1 MDVRK
6 SEDQEMRR
14 RDLGIGLLA
23 LPALA
28 RGASAEASGVRS
40 VKQYGPPYLPLM
52 VMEHERLVE
61 KHAAKR
67 GLPSLEV
74 AWPTLG
80 GPGAMIDG
88 LLSGQVDF
96 GVAGAPAL
104 LTLWDKTVGTPREMR
119 ALSCVQLQPF
129 MLVTNDLAVKTIA
142 DFGDQDRIAVPTA
155 KISAQALCLE
165 MAAAKLWG
173 DASYEKLDP
182 LTVTLPH
189 PEAAAGVMSGKSP
202 VNSHYGVS
210 PFYYY
215 ELATPGV
222 HLVLKS
228 SDTPGGPHVNGILIA
243 SPAFAKNNPAI
254 TAAVLAAQQE
264 ANAFISAHPRDA
276 AAIYIALSGDT
287 HGVAAMEKMI
297 VDPDNV
303 WTTVPQKAMAFAT
316 FMHKV
321 GRLKHLPASWQ
332 DVFLPNVH
340 DGRGS

>member
-1 MDVRK
+1 
-6 SEDQEMRR
+6 MRR

-23 LPALA
+23 LPALV
-28 RGASAEASGVRS
+28 RGARAEASSVRI
-40 VKQYGPPYLPLM
+40 VGQYGLPYLPLM
-52 VMEHERLVE
+52 VMEHEKLVQ
-61 KHAAKR
+61 KHAAKL
-67 GLPSLEV
+67 GLRSLDV
-74 AWPTLG
+74 SWPRLG

-96 GVAGAPAL
+96 GVTGAPGL
-104 LTLWDKTVGTPREMR
+104 LTLWDKTRGTPREMR

-129 MLVTNDLAVKTIA
+129 MLVTNDAAVKTIA
-142 DFGDQDRIAVPTA
+142 DFTGEDRIALPTA

-202 VNSHYGVS
+202 VNSHYAVS

-215 ELATPGV
+215 ELAVPGV

-228 SDTPGGPHVNGILIA
+228 YDTLGGPHVNGILLA
-243 SPAFAKNNPAI
+243 SPAFARDNPGIA
-254 TAAVLAAQQE
+254 AAVLAAQQE
-264 ANAFISAHPRDA
+264 ANEFIAAHPGDA

-287 HGVAAMEKMI
+287 HGAAAMEKMI

-321 GRLKHLPASWQ
+321 GRLKQIPASWQ
-332 DVFLPNVH
+332 DLFLPNVH
-340 DGRGS
+340 GGQGS

>member
-1 MDVRK
+1 MDDPNL
-6 SEDQEMRR
+6 EDLKMRR

-28 RGASAEASGVRS
+28 LGARAEASGVRI
-40 VKQYGPPYLPLM
+40 VKQYGLPYLPLM

-61 KHAAKR
+61 KHAAKL

-74 AWPTLG
+74 TWPTLG

-104 LTLWDKTVGTPREMR
+104 LTLWDKTTGTPREVR

-129 MLVTNDLAVKTIA
+129 LLVTNDAAVKTIA
-142 DFGDQDRIAVPTA
+142 DFSDQDRIAVPTA

-173 DASYEKLDP
+173 DAAYEKLDS

-202 VNSHYGVS
+202 VNSHYAVS

-228 SDTPGGPHVNGILIA
+228 YDTLGGPHVNGILIA
-243 SPAFAKNNPAI
+243 SPPFARDNPAI

-264 ANAFISAHPRDA
+264 ANEFIAAHPGDA

-287 HGVAAMEKMI
+287 HGADAMTRMI

-303 WTTVPQKAMAFAT
+303 WTTVPQKAMAFAA

-321 GRLKHLPASWQ
+321 GRLKHLPVSWK
-332 DVFLPNVH
+332 DLFLPNVQ
-340 DGRGS
+340 DGDGS

>member
-1 MDVRK
+1 
-6 SEDQEMRR
+6 MRR
-14 RDLGIGLLA
+14 RDLAVGLLT

-28 RGASAEASGVRS
+28 RGARAEATGVRI
-40 VKQYGPPYLPLM
+40 VRQYGLPYLPLM
-52 VMEHERLVE
+52 VMEHEKLVE
-61 KHAAKR
+61 KHAAKQ
-67 GLPSLEV
+67 GLGALTAS
-74 AWPTLG
+74 WPTLG

-96 GVAGAPAL
+96 GVTGAPGL
-104 LTLWDKTVGTPREMR
+104 LTLWDKTVGTPREVR

-129 MLVTNDLAVKTIA
+129 MLVTNNTAVKTIA
-142 DFGDQDRIAVPTA
+142 DFGGKDRIAVPTA

-173 DASYEKLDP
+173 DAHYEKLDP

-202 VNSHYGVS
+202 VNSHYAVS

-228 SDTPGGPHVNGILIA
+228 YETLGGPHVNGVLVA
-243 SPAFAKNNPAI
+243 SPSFVKDNPKI
-254 TAAVLAAQQE
+254 TTAVLAAQQE
-264 ANAFISAHPRDA
+264 ANAFIAAHPDDA
-276 AAIYIALSGDT
+276 AAIYIALSGDK
-287 HGVAAMEKMI
+287 HDAASMTKMI

-303 WTTVPQKAMAFAT
+303 WTTVPQKAMTFAA

-321 GRLKHLPASWQ
+321 GRLKHMPGSWKDLFLDNVQ
-332 DVFLPNVH
+332 D
-340 DGRGS
+340 GQGS

>member
-1 MDVRK
+1 
-6 SEDQEMRR
+6 MRR

-28 RGASAEASGVRS
+28 RGARAEASGVRI
-40 VKQYGPPYLPLM
+40 VRQYGLPYLPLM
-52 VMEHERLVE
+52 VMEHEKLVE
-61 KHAAKR
+61 KHAAKQ
-67 GLPSLEV
+67 GLPALNV

-96 GVAGAPAL
+96 GVTGAPGL
-104 LTLWDKTVGTPREMR
+104 LTLW

-129 MLVTNDLAVKTIA
+129 MLVTNDAAVKTIA
-142 DFGDQDRIAVPTA
+142 DFGDKDRIALPTA

-173 DASYEKLDP
+173 DAEYEKLDS
-182 LTVTLPH
+182 LTVTLSH
-189 PEAAAGVMSGKSP
+189 PDAAAGVMSGKSA
-202 VNSHYGVS
+202 VNSHYSVS

-228 SDTPGGPHVNGILIA
+228 YDTLGGPHVNGVLVA
-243 SPAFAKNNPAI
+243 SPPFVRDNPGI

-264 ANAFISAHPRDA
+264 ANAFIAAHPADA
-276 AAIYIALSGDT
+276 ASIYIALSGDK
-287 HGVAAMEKMI
+287 HDVAAMTKMI

-303 WTTVPQKAMAFAT
+303 WTTVPQKAMVFAT

-321 GRLKHLPASWQ
+321 GRLKHMPASWK
-332 DVFLPNVH
+332 DLFLPNVQ
-340 DGRGS
+340 GGQGS

>member
-1 MDVRK
+1 
-6 SEDQEMRR
+6 MRR
-14 RDLGIGLLA
+14 RDLGIGLLT

-28 RGASAEASGVRS
+28 RGARAEASGVRI
-40 VKQYGPPYLPLM
+40 VKQYGLPYLPLM

-61 KHAAKR
+61 KHAAR
-67 GLPSLEV
+67 LGLPSLTVE
-74 AWPTLG
+74 WPTLG

-96 GVAGAPAL
+96 GVTGAPGL
-104 LTLWDKTVGTPREMR
+104 LTLWDKTVGTPREVR
-119 ALSCVQLQPF
+119 ALSAVQLQPF
-129 MLVTNDLAVKTIA
+129 LLVTNNEAVKTIA
-142 DFGDQDRIAVPTA
+142 DFTGQDRIAVPTA
-155 KISAQALCLE
+155 KISAQALCLQ
-165 MAAAKLWG
+165 MAAAQLWG
-173 DASYEKLDP
+173 DAQFEKLDP

-222 HLVLKS
+222 RMVLKS
-228 SDTPGGPHVNGILIA
+228 SDTLGGKHVNGLLVA
-243 SPAFAKNNPAI
+243 APAFVKDNPAV

-264 ANAFISAHPRDA
+264 ANEFIAANPGDS
-276 AAIYIALSGDT
+276 AAIYIALSKDT
-287 HGVAAMEKMI
+287 HGATALTRMI

-303 WTTVPQKAMAFAT
+303 WTTVPQKAMLFAA

-321 GRLKHLPASWQ
+321 GRLKHMPESWK
-332 DVFLPNVH
+332 DVFLPNVQ
-340 DGRGS
+340 GAEGS

>member
-1 MDVRK
+1 
-6 SEDQEMRR
+6 MRR

-23 LPALA
+23 LPALG
-28 RGASAEASGVRS
+28 RGVRAEAAGVRI
-40 VKQYGPPYLPLM
+40 VRQYGLPYLPLM
-52 VMEHERLVE
+52 VMEHEKLVE
-61 KHAAKR
+61 KHAAKQ
-67 GLPSLEV
+67 GLPGLTVS
-74 AWPTLG
+74 WPTLG

-96 GVAGAPAL
+96 GVTGAPGL
-104 LTLWDKTVGTPREMR
+104 LTLWDKTVGTPREVR
-119 ALSCVQLQPF
+119 ALSAVQLQPF
-129 MLVTNDLAVKTIA
+129 MLVTNNAAVKTIA
-142 DFGDQDRIAVPTA
+142 DFGGKDRIAVPTA

-173 DASYEKLDP
+173 DAAYEKLDP

-189 PEAAAGVMSGKSP
+189 PEAASGVMSGKSP
-202 VNSHYGVS
+202 VNSHYAVS

-228 SDTPGGPHVNGILIA
+228 YDTLGGPHVNGTLVA
-243 SPAFAKNNPAI
+243 SPAFVKDNPGI

-264 ANAFISAHPRDA
+264 ANAFIAAHPGDA
-276 AAIYIALSGDT
+276 AAIYIAVSGDK
-287 HGVAAMEKMI
+287 HDVGAMTKMI

-303 WTTVPQKAMAFAT
+303 WTTVPQKAMAFAG

-321 GRLKHLPASWQ
+321 GRLKHMPGSWK
-332 DVFLPNVH
+332 DLFLAGVQA
-340 DGRGS
+340 GEGS